1 MKGRKKTPTGR
12 GNQTT
17 RGWSLSAK
25 LAFYVERSSG
35 CWLFKGTTNQDGY
48 GQLIWQRKISGA
60 HRLMWLEVN
69 GPIPQGLCVLHKCD
83 TPACCR
89 PDHLFLGTQ
98 ASNVKDMDRKKRRRN
113 RVAKGERNNAAKLT
127 SSDVKFVRES
137 DLTGR
142 ELARRLGVSP
152 AMISLIRTRKNWSHI
167 P

>member
-1 MKGRKKTPTGR
+1 MKTKKIRTVKGIAR
-12 GNQTT
+12 T

-25 LAFYVERSSG
+25 LAFYVDRSSG
-35 CWLFKGTTNQDGY
+35 CWLFKGSTNQDGY

-60 HRLMWLEVN
+60 HRLAWLDAN
-69 GPIPQGLCVLHKCD
+69 GPIPEGLNVLHRCD

-98 ASNVKDMDRKKRRRN
+98 AANVKDMDRKKRRRS
-113 RVAKGERNNAAKLT
+113 RDAKGERNNAAKLT
-127 SSDVKFVRES
+127 LKKVAFVRKS
-137 DLTGR
+137 KLSGR

-152 AMISLIRTRKNWSHI
+152 AMISMIRNHKNWSHV